1 MRRGFLAPQAK
12 PAAPG
17 VTATVAFS
25 QGEAALAAG
34 RLVRAF
40 RFFSYALRLNPDH
53 EGVAGCL
60 RAVRF
65 AATQRL
71 QALARGTASRRRD
84 PYRNLSV
91 RVVPGDRTVRSS
103 RNLPRYLN
111 WLGQEFQEGGDRL
124 LAAREVHRKL
134 AVTHHNPEANAPI
147 LTDSVFGPL
156 PGTWCSRRP
165 CPRCDGAGGFDLS
178 SPLSWGPSRGG
189 WHFRHLGPWSNFDE
203 LLD

>member
-1 MRRGFLAPQAK
+1 MRKGFLAPHAK

-71 QALARGTASRRRD
+71 QAWARGTASRRRD
-84 PYRNLSV
+84 PYRNMSV
-91 RVVPGDRTVRSS
+91 RVVP
-103 RNLPRYLN
+103 
-111 WLGQEFQEGGDRL
+111 
-124 LAAREVHRKL
+124 
-134 AVTHHNPEANAPI
+134 
-147 LTDSVFGPL
+147 
-156 PGTWCSRRP
+156 
-165 CPRCDGAGGFDLS
+165 
-178 SPLSWGPSRGG
+178 
-189 WHFRHLGPWSNFDE
+189 
-203 LLD
+203 